1 MAAPA
6 LSEPHDAPDSLATVG
21 AWKRLVAAGF
31 TRSVRDDWLI
41 AAPADRLTDAQ
52 RTYLKLHQIT
62 LVEPLHDTETLRN
75 ALSDA
80 GAAGLDWREG
90 KPPDCADE
98 RRLAA
103 GEVQYGDG
111 RRVNRN
117 ARRYACQGAPCAEA
131 PPGAHPN
138 GTGCPARYGG
148 CRGTQPRYRPL
159 GRAGERTESG
169 RPGAREPGSAGT
181 DGGAALNA
189 WGELAN
195 AQDAARGLH
204 RDPEALRAC
213 GSGAT
218 MDGWQRERVAAVVH
232 RRLIVQAGC
241 AAARET
247 PS

>member
-52 RTYLKLHQIT
+52 RTYLKWHQIT

-117 ARRYACQGAPCAEA
+117 ARRYACQGAPCAESLPRGHTLTEPAARPATAVAEAPSPDTDPLAVRANELRAEGRARGSLEARAPTEA
-131 PPGAHPN
+131 PP
-138 GTGCPARYGG
+138 
-148 CRGTQPRYRPL
+148 
-159 GRAGERTESG
+159 
-169 RPGAREPGSAGT
+169 
-181 DGGAALNA
+181 
-189 WGELAN
+189 
-195 AQDAARGLH
+195 
-204 RDPEALRAC
+204 
-213 GSGAT
+213 
-218 MDGWQRERVAAVVH
+218 
-232 RRLIVQAGC
+232 
-241 AAARET
+241 
-247 PS
+247 

>member
-117 ARRYACQGAPCAEA
+117 ARRYACQGAPCAEPPRGHTLTEPAARPATAVAEAPSPDTDPLAVRANELRAEGRARGSLEARAPTEA
-131 PPGAHPN
+131 PP
-138 GTGCPARYGG
+138 
-148 CRGTQPRYRPL
+148 
-159 GRAGERTESG
+159 
-169 RPGAREPGSAGT
+169 
-181 DGGAALNA
+181 
-189 WGELAN
+189 
-195 AQDAARGLH
+195 
-204 RDPEALRAC
+204 
-213 GSGAT
+213 
-218 MDGWQRERVAAVVH
+218 
-232 RRLIVQAGC
+232 
-241 AAARET
+241 
-247 PS
+247 